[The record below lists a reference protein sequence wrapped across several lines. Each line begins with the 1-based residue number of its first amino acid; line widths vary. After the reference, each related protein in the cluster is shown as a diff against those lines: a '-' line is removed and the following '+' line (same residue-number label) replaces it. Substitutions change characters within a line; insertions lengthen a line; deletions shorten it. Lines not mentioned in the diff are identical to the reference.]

1 MKRRILSILCVLA
14 LCLGLLPP
22 VTASAAAPSTLTV
35 GGTTITSSGY
45 WTTNADGTLTADG
58 ASADNYNVYYDATG
72 TLTLKDAT
80 INGTNTIGHVGA
92 GIFASGDLTIV
103 LEGSSTVKGVQDP
116 NGETQ
121 SIRVEG
127 NLTIQGGGS
136 LTAQGAETSSGSSY
150 GIFVIGSFTQQGGS
164 VTAIGGNINGNHT
177 STGLYV
183 YGSTVTVQGGTLT
196 ATGGTTG
203 SGSYGI
209 SANGSVTVSS
219 AAVTATG
226 GTGNYSYGLHIQ
238 SSSPSVTISGSSS
251 LTARSG
257 TATNRA
263 GGIYFQNP
271 FGSTGSVTVG
281 ENSTL
286 LTNSVIRQ
294 DINVD
299 QYPLAP
305 TGNGSWLIYG
315 QSNQPSAVGGTYT
328 LEENLT
334 IENGNTF
341 TIPAGSTL
349 TVPQGKTLTVNG
361 TLTNQ
366 GTLSIAAESC
376 LTGSGSLEG
385 DGSFTAVAVT
395 GIEVPD
401 DVTCAD
407 YEKKVVL
414 AGPTVLGHAFTAD
427 GWTLTFTK
435 GEVTLDGCTYTV
447 TASKEGSESIEKT
460 FTAQHSFGEDGKCPC
475 GASRPTQ
482 DAEGC
487 YQVADA
493 FQLFWFAGLVNGTLT
508 DGTEQNT
515 SASAVLTADIDLS
528 GETWT
533 PIGSESTPYTGT
545 FDGQGYT
552 ISGMTIENAESYSGL
567 FGNVTGTVK
576 NFTVTGS
583 ITITGDE
590 TVAKV
595 GGAVGSLG
603 TASAGGTVSGVIS
616 GVDITVS
623 AGNDHIGGVV
633 GSMPENSSPT
643 VENCIYTGKI
653 TVTVA
658 AGSVAGIV
666 GYIRTGTIQNCA
678 NQGSISVDVGGTGSV
693 GGILGYCNNGGIYIR
708 NCYNTGAISADG
720 TDNVGAIVG
729 QNKGTQATVSNC
741 YYLTGSANQGQGQLT
756 TDAAGTVVKTADDFA
771 SGEVA
776 WLLNGGTATPA
787 EGETLA
793 WYQNLD
799 NGQTKDDYPV
809 LDSTHG
815 TVYCIDEDTYSN
827 NPDATTEPTDISS
840 ATVTLSQNSFTYT
853 GTEQKPTVTVVLGDK
868 TLTADTHY
876 TVTYSGDGINVGSYS
891 VTVAGDGT
899 YYTGTAD
906 EKPSYTISPAT
917 PTLAWD
923 GESQALGYTGSPAA
937 ITAPT
942 VTLVNNETYS
952 GDITYQYKAQDGATF
967 TDGLPTDVGT
977 YTVKAS
983 IAAQDNYTAASG
995 ELTLTIEKAAATG
1008 TASAVAG
1015 LTYNGQA
1022 QNLVTA
1028 GAVTGGTM
1036 QYSTDGSNYSTT
1048 IPTGINVGGYSV
1060 WYYVKG
1066 DANHTD
1072 SEPVKITV
1080 TIAKADQYA
1089 PAEFTLTFA
1098 WNSDNETLTAT
1109 IPAVEGAEYSFNG
1122 TTWSNSNT
1130 KTDCQPSTQYTG
1142 YIRMKETETH
1152 NASPATSSTATS
1164 PELKPETYT
1173 ITAEAG
1179 AGGSI
1184 DPSGDVTVEKGASQ
1198 TFTITPDEGYEI
1210 AEVVVDNS
1218 SVLDQLTGNRY
1229 TFTGVQENHTIS
1241 VTFRATGGEPDPEPE
1256 TYTITATA
1264 GEGGGITPTGSVT
1277 VDEGADQTFTITPS
1291 EGYEIADV
1299 VVDGVSVTVTDNSYT
1314 FTGVQADHTISVT
1327 FQKTGGEPEPE
1338 PETYTITAEAGEGGS
1353 ITPSGSVTVNE
1364 GEDQTF
1370 TITPSE
1376 GYEIADV
1383 QVDGVSVT
1391 VTDNSYTFTGVQ
1403 ANHTISVTFQKTGGE
1418 PEPEPD
1424 TYTVTLYGG
1433 GAGAYGA
1440 GSYAAGTEVTIYAG
1454 SRNGYT
1460 FRGWVTDDV
1469 TLAAPYS
1476 SYTTFT
1482 MPDHSVVVEAR
1493 WYAESSSSGGS
1504 SGSSSTTTEITKNP
1518 DGSTTTTVTNKNTA
1532 TVTETTKF
1540 PDGSK
1545 EVVETKKDGT
1555 VTTTTTDTTGNKTEV
1570 VENTDGTKE
1579 TTITNKDGSSSATTV
1594 DETGKT
1600 QAEVKLPAAVVED
1613 AQGEAVTLPMP
1624 EVPVTTDRE
1633 TAPTVTVDLPSGT
1646 SAKVEI
1652 PVAEVTPGT
1661 VAVIVKADGTE
1672 EVIKT
1677 SLTTENGV
1685 AVTLSDGDTVKVVDN
1700 SKTFDDVADN
1710 YWGAEAVDF
1719 TSSRELFAGTSATT
1733 FAPDTAMTRAMIVTV
1748 LARFEGVDTTTGDTW
1763 YEAGQQWAMQ
1773 NGVSDG
1779 SNMDA
1784 SLTREQLVTMF
1795 YRYAQSKGYDTTQ
1808 GGMAIREYADFEQIS
1823 DYAAE
1828 AMTWAVNTG
1837 IINGTSTTTL
1847 SPQGP
1852 ATRAQVATIL
1862 MRFIQIGA

>member
-45 WTTNADGTLTADG
+45 WTTNADGTLTAEM
-58 ASADNYNVYYDATG
+58 ASADNYNVYYDGDG

-80 INGTNTIGHVGA
+80 INGTDTIGHVGA

-116 NGETQ
+116 NGDSQ
-121 SIRVEG
+121 SIRVER

-150 GIFVIGSFTQQGGS
+150 GIFVIGSFTQQSGS
-164 VTAIGGNINGNHT
+164 VTASGGNVSGNQT

-209 SANGSVTVSS
+209 SMFSSVTVND
-219 AAVTATG
+219 AIVTATG
-226 GTGNYSYGLHIQ
+226 GTGKYSYGLHIQ
-238 SSSPSVTISGSSS
+238 SSSPSVTLSDNGS
-251 LTARSG
+251 LTARSES
-257 TATNRA
+257 ADKA

-271 FGSTGSVTVG
+271 FGSAGSVTVG
-281 ENSTL
+281 DNSTL
-286 LTNSVIRQ
+286 LANSVILY
-294 DINVD
+294 DNSFEAK
-299 QYPLAP
+299 PLAP
-305 TGNGSWLIYG
+305 TGDGSWLIYG
-315 QSNQPSAVGGTYT
+315 QNDQPSAVGGNYT
-328 LEENLT
+328 LEENIT
-334 IENGNTF
+334 IESGNTL

-401 DVTCAD
+401 GVTCAD

-475 GASRPTQ
+475 GASLPQT
-482 DAEGC
+482 DAQGR
-487 YQVADA
+487 YQLADA

-533 PIGSESTPYTGT
+533 PIGSESTPYIGT

-756 TDAAGTVVKTADDFA
+756 TDAADTVVKTADEFA
-771 SGEVA
+771 SGEVTY
-776 WLLNGGTATPA
+776 LLNGSSSDSPV
-787 EGETLA
+787 

-799 NGQTKDDYPV
+799 NGQDKDTYPV
-809 LDSTHG
+809 LDGSHG
-815 TVYCIDEDTYSN
+815 IVYCIEEDPVRYSN
-827 NPDATTEPTDISS
+827 DPDATAEPKDISD
-840 ATVTLSQNSFTYT
+840 ATVTLNQSSFTYN
-853 GTEQKPTVTVVLGDK
+853 GQSQKPTVTVVLGDK

-876 TVTYSGDGINVGSYS
+876 TVTYSGDGIN
-891 VTVAGDGT
+891 A
-899 YYTGTAD
+899 
-906 EKPSYTISPAT
+906 
-917 PTLAWD
+917 
-923 GESQALGYTGSPAA
+923 
-937 ITAPT
+937 
-942 VTLVNNETYS
+942 
-952 GDITYQYKAQDGATF
+952 
-967 TDGLPTDVGT
+967 GT
-977 YTVKAS
+977 YTVTVTGAGSYSGTANQTPTYTINKATVTPS
-983 IAAQDNYTAASG
+983 INGNTTKTYDGTAAVTTTLSITLSGVVDGDTDNVTAAAASYTYDSADAGERTVTASGITLGGTAADNYTLSATTATTSG
-995 ELTLTIEKAAATG
+995 IIEKANQTAPTGVTGSYAVSSTNSNQFVYTVDAIDGAEYRMDNGSWQASNSFDGITPESSHTFSARLKADENHNASPEGNTGEVTFSKLANANKPTLDYTVSGNQGNRTITITPVEGAEYKFGEGAWSSTNTATYTNG
-1008 TASAVAG
+1008 ETVTVSIRYKATATLQASDAASAEVN
-1015 LTYNGQA
+1015 T
-1022 QNLVTA
+1022 
-1028 GAVTGGTM
+1028 
-1036 QYSTDGSNYSTT
+1036 
-1048 IPTGINVGGYSV
+1048 
-1060 WYYVKG
+1060 
-1066 DANHTD
+1066 
-1072 SEPVKITV
+1072 
-1080 TIAKADQYA
+1080 AKADQKA
-1089 PAEFTLTFA
+1089 PDAFTLTFA
-1098 WNSDNETLTAT
+1098 WNSDGKTLTAT
-1109 IPAVEGAEYSFNG
+1109 IPAVAGAEYSFNG
-1122 TTWSNSNT
+1122 TTWTGDNT
-1130 KTDCQPSTQYTG
+1130 KTDCQPNTQYTG
-1142 YIRMKETETH
+1142 YIRMKETDTH
-1152 NASPATSSTATS
+1152 NASPVTNSTATS
-1164 PELKPETYT
+1164 PERAPETYT

-1198 TFTITPDEGYEI
+1198 TFTITPD
-1210 AEVVVDNS
+1210 
-1218 SVLDQLTGNRY
+1218 
-1229 TFTGVQENHTIS
+1229 
-1241 VTFRATGGEPDPEPE
+1241 
-1256 TYTITATA
+1256 
-1264 GEGGGITPTGSVT
+1264 
-1277 VDEGADQTFTITPS
+1277 
-1291 EGYEIADV
+1291 
-1299 VVDGVSVTVTDNSYT
+1299 
-1314 FTGVQADHTISVT
+1314 
-1327 FQKTGGEPEPE
+1327 
-1338 PETYTITAEAGEGGS
+1338 
-1353 ITPSGSVTVNE
+1353 
-1364 GEDQTF
+1364 
-1370 TITPSE
+1370 E

-1518 DGSTTTTVTNKNTA
+1518 DGSTTTTVTNKTTG
-1532 TVTETTKF
+1532 TVTETTKW

-1545 EVVETKKDGT
+1545 EVIETKKDGT
-1555 VTTTTTDTTGNKTEV
+1555 VTTTTTDTTGNKTQV

-1646 SAKVEI
+1646 TAKVEI

-1700 SKTFDDVADN
+1700 SKTFDDVSDN
-1710 YWGAEAVDF
+1710 YWGAEAVAF
-1719 TSSRELFAGTSATT
+1719 ASSRELFAGTSATT
-1733 FAPDTAMTRAMIVTV
+1733 FSPDTAMTRAMIVTV
-1748 LARFEGVDTTTGDTW
+1748 LARFEGVDTTTGSTW
-1763 YEAGQQWAMQ
+1763 YEAGQQWAME

-1779 SNMDA
+1779 TNMDA
-1784 SLTREQLVTMF
+1784 SLTREQLATML

-1823 DYAAE
+1823 DYAVE

-1837 IINGTSTTTL
+1837 LISGTSTTTL
-1847 SPQGP
+1847 SPQGL

-1862 MRFIQIGA
+1862 MRFIEGMA